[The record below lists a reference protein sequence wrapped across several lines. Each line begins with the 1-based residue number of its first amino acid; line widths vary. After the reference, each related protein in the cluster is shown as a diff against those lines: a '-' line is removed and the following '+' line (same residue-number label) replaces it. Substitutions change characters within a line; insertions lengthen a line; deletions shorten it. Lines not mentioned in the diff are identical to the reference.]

1 MGFYS
6 CSAKNAYGITGSAGW
21 ISVVA
26 FFENDDVIA
35 ERSKRNTIV
44 YLATSIGTVV
54 GAILLSSAL
63 LWFCKFRK
71 ERRKK
76 MLAIENARTV
86 AAWTKKVMIE
96 RQTSGTESLLA
107 PIVRIQKMRL
117 PISSWRSKED
127 SNTTLSEYEF
137 QLDCDWE
144 FPREL
149 LATCEELGEGA
160 FGKVVRGLAH
170 CSSMNDSEKLVITG
184 EAVEPVTVAVKML
197 KEGHTDSDMID
208 LVKEM
213 EMMKVIGTHVNIINL
228 LGVCTQPQGRPLY
241 VIVEFAPH
249 GNLRDYLRAR
259 RPDTIQY
266 LKTRKSGQEKPNPGE
281 PQPISLKDM
290 LSFGWQV
297 SRGME
302 FLSQRRCVH
311 RDLAARNVLVAD
323 QGVVKIADFGMAR
336 DLHDSDYYR
345 KVGEGKLPVKWMSP
359 ESLFQRVCTTQSD
372 VWSFGILLWEIVT
385 WGDSP
390 YKTVASLDALMELL
404 KAGCRMSKPP
414 GCPSD
419 VYSVMSRCWSYQ
431 PELRPTWSSLV
442 SELHM
447 QHLQT
452 RPGEYLELSPPTLET
467 PPSSPESSAFSF
479 GITRLPSRS
488 IYSPYAFQANTENT
502 PNTARNLD
510 NQNYDTTTN
519 QDNLNYDTTTNLDY
533 DPTTNLENQNYA
545 FTFQG
550 TIPSYTSTDTDS
562 VQPHDSHS
570 YITVPSP
577 RHPLPPASPRH
588 PLPPAICLPSSGD
601 TPPVTPFNRLSTP
614 PAIDNESMVTR
625 GRGFDPRD
633 LGLDSPPDSIPED
646 RRLSNTGSGERIR
659 GYDALM
665 RCEGGYADCGY
676 ANCLSNH
683 GGRVVM
689 AVDSDPMWVGFDKFV
704 DTGQRRPDYE
714 DNRELGSGFKQR
726 GSSESGYGTTL
737 ESNSAKSG
745 RLHSESDSVFEPEQD
760 FPIRSPSLSN
770 NNYIKTG
777 TEALQPLLNRL

>member
-208 LVKEM
+208 LVK
-213 EMMKVIGTHVNIINL
+213 
-228 LGVCTQPQGRPLY
+228 
-241 VIVEFAPH
+241 
-249 GNLRDYLRAR
+249 
-259 RPDTIQY
+259 
-266 LKTRKSGQEKPNPGE
+266 
-281 PQPISLKDM
+281 
-290 LSFGWQV
+290 V

-419 VYSVMSRCWSYQ
+419 VYR
-431 PELRPTWSSLV
+431 
-442 SELHM
+442 
-447 QHLQT
+447 
-452 RPGEYLELSPPTLET
+452 
-467 PPSSPESSAFSF
+467 
-479 GITRLPSRS
+479 
-488 IYSPYAFQANTENT
+488 
-502 PNTARNLD
+502 
-510 NQNYDTTTN
+510 
-519 QDNLNYDTTTNLDY
+519 
-533 DPTTNLENQNYA
+533 
-545 FTFQG
+545 
-550 TIPSYTSTDTDS
+550 
-562 VQPHDSHS
+562 
-570 YITVPSP
+570 
-577 RHPLPPASPRH
+577 
-588 PLPPAICLPSSGD
+588 
-601 TPPVTPFNRLSTP
+601 
-614 PAIDNESMVTR
+614 
-625 GRGFDPRD
+625 
-633 LGLDSPPDSIPED
+633 
-646 RRLSNTGSGERIR
+646 
-659 GYDALM
+659 
-665 RCEGGYADCGY
+665 
-676 ANCLSNH
+676 
-683 GGRVVM
+683 
-689 AVDSDPMWVGFDKFV
+689 
-704 DTGQRRPDYE
+704 
-714 DNRELGSGFKQR
+714 
-726 GSSESGYGTTL
+726 
-737 ESNSAKSG
+737 
-745 RLHSESDSVFEPEQD
+745 
-760 FPIRSPSLSN
+760 
-770 NNYIKTG
+770 
-777 TEALQPLLNRL
+777 

>member
-6 CSAKNAYGITGSAGW
+6 CSAQNAYGFAGSAGW

-208 LVKEM
+208 LVK
-213 EMMKVIGTHVNIINL
+213 
-228 LGVCTQPQGRPLY
+228 
-241 VIVEFAPH
+241 
-249 GNLRDYLRAR
+249 
-259 RPDTIQY
+259 
-266 LKTRKSGQEKPNPGE
+266 
-281 PQPISLKDM
+281 
-290 LSFGWQV
+290 V

-510 NQNYDTTTN
+510 NQNYNTTTSL
-519 QDNLNYDTTTNLDY
+519 DNLNYDTSTNLNY
-533 DPTTNLENQNYA
+533 ARTTNLENQNYA

-577 RHPLPPASPRH
+577 RHPLPPSSPRHPLPPASPRH
-588 PLPPAICLPSSGD
+588 PLPPARFLPSSGD
-601 TPPVTPFNRLSTP
+601 TPPVTPYNRLSTP
-614 PAIDNESMVTR
+614 PAIDNESMLTR

-646 RRLSNTGSGERIR
+646 KRLSNTGSE
-659 GYDALM
+659 
-665 RCEGGYADCGY
+665 
-676 ANCLSNH
+676 
-683 GGRVVM
+683 
-689 AVDSDPMWVGFDKFV
+689 
-704 DTGQRRPDYE
+704 
-714 DNRELGSGFKQR
+714 
-726 GSSESGYGTTL
+726 
-737 ESNSAKSG
+737 
-745 RLHSESDSVFEPEQD
+745 
-760 FPIRSPSLSN
+760 
-770 NNYIKTG
+770 
-777 TEALQPLLNRL
+777 